1 VVHGC
6 LSREDVLGVLA
17 TTLRFTEEEK
27 VTVGLLT
34 EWEVQR
40 AEIAAKAS
48 SAESGFSFGDAWTA
62 FLNGS

>member
-1 VVHGC
+1 M
-6 LSREDVLGVLA
+6 LA